1 MPRVTIHLPNDVHN
15 ALNAMA
21 EKNDDS
27 LSSTIAK
34 MAEIGILVT
43 ENQKK
48 NKSPED
54 RFSDIEKYCFKLMIQ
69 MGVLVKNL
77 SIKELGYGNDEFKKL
92 NDACISKYR
101 ELLGL
106 EAEEL

>member
-1 MPRVTIHLPNDVHN
+1 MPRVTIHLPNNLHN
-15 ALNAMA
+15 TLNAMV

-34 MAEIGILVT
+34 MAELGTLVT
-43 ENQKK
+43 ENQRNK
-48 NKSPED
+48 KSPED

-69 MGVLVKNL
+69 MGALVKNL

-106 EAEEL
+106 ESE

>member
-1 MPRVTIHLPNDVHN
+1 MPRVTIHLPNDLHN
-15 ALNAMA
+15 TLNTMA

-34 MAEIGILVT
+34 MAELGILIT
-43 ENQKK
+43 ESQKK

-54 RFSDIEKYCFKLMIQ
+54 RFSDIEKYCFKLLIQ
-69 MGVLVKNL
+69 MGALVKNL

-92 NDACISKYR
+92 NDACVLKYR
-101 ELLGL
+101 ELLGF
-106 EAEEL
+106 ETEDM